1 MSVGHPTFPTPAPKR
16 INDPEKAQAIP
27 DVGNKLRK
35 DPIESSGADLDHRD
49 VQRIEESLRRRN
61 ASRDS
66 SAETDPRIGYAES
79 YKYTPR
85 ELKEQ
90 IFSMQEAAGKRERQR
105 TAKMA
110 QLAESYDSNTE
121 VKIRDMKEDGASEDD
136 ITKYEQAR
144 RDHKDE
150 RVAKETEEILAMW
163 DRQERAFDVQQRIQD
178 MEREKPKD
186 AQTALKA
193 IDGLWN
199 RIDQALREQ
208 AYNNR
213 NYRIPEESLVDKE
226 WADYVLKIL
235 NNLRDQ
241 MKFEGSVSV
250 RILDDLRKARNGT
263 WSSESGRGQRHIE
276 SKWLEGIGN
285 VFSGFVGERYIE
297 TPDQERE
304 RRIARDN
311 AIEKY
316 MNAM

>member
-1 MSVGHPTFPTPAPKR
+1 MFPTPAPKK
-16 INDPEKAQAIP
+16 INDPENAQAMP
-27 DVGNKLRK
+27 NAT
-35 DPIESSGADLDHRD
+35 ESSGADLDARD
-49 VQRIEESLRRRN
+49 AREIDEELYRIAENRE
-61 ASRDS
+61 RDPS
-66 SAETDPRIGYAES
+66 GDPRIGYVAR
-79 YKYTPR
+79 YQYTPR
-85 ELKEQ
+85 EINERRLLRE
-90 IFSMQEAAGKRERQR
+90 ETAGHKERQR
-105 TAKMA
+105 IAKMA
-110 QLAESYDSNTE
+110 QLAEYYDRNTE
-121 VKIRDMKEDGASEDD
+121 VGVRDRREDGASEDD
-136 ITKYEQAR
+136 INKYEKAR

-150 RVAKETEEILAMW
+150 RVAKETEEILEMW
-163 DRQERAFDVQQRIQD
+163 DRQERAFDVRQRIQD

-199 RIDQALREQ
+199 RIDHALGEQ

-250 RILDDLRKARNGT
+250 RILDDLRKTRNGT